1 MRANRARAPKPTR
14 ANIYTYT
21 DPYGDTLEV
30 VPTGDGGIQWEITP
44 KDGPT
49 YEVRMPRKI
58 ATSELMRLFRKAVD
72 ATGQTPDEIKK
83 DFRKAHKLPPQRVTL
98 PGSSFGKTTKES

>member
-1 MRANRARAPKPTR
+1 MSRNKYRAPQPTR
-14 ANIYTYT
+14 PNIYTYT

-44 KDGPT
+44 KDGAT
-49 YEVRMPRKI
+49 YEVRMPAGI
-58 ATSELMRLFRKAVD
+58 APSELMRLFRKAVD

-83 DFRKAHKLPPQRVTL
+83 TSAKHTSYRLS
-98 PGSSFGKTTKES
+98 G